1 MSETKLNNLSIGY
14 IPFSKTISGPA
25 DRRRF
30 IFFAKEAK
38 LKYEIF
44 NPNKIYDLVIAN
56 TLSDPGL
63 LLKLPK
69 KTKLLFDFT
78 DAYMA
83 ENIFS
88 IRALFRGL
96 YKYSKG
102 LSSKFYLNYKKAF
115 IDIMKRSE
123 VVICS
128 SLEQKKLIMPYCKK
142 IQIILDSHIEE
153 CTKVKKNYNNGEFL
167 NIGWEGQH
175 ATLPCLLSLLK
186 KISASNLNEHIK
198 YHIVTDENIKTLD
211 KLKYGKSMKRY
222 LKNKN
227 LNIIFYPWSIEN
239 VNNLADICDF
249 AIIPVD
255 LKNPMHKLK
264 PENRIHLFWRLGL
277 PVLASST
284 DSNVRAMQ
292 NCNHDLYAK
301 TYSEWIKIIESLR
314 VSPEKIY
321 NYSQTAFD
329 YINAKFTSKY
339 YVDLWTEALINC
351 LE

>member
-1 MSETKLNNLSIGY
+1 MSLTKLNNLSIGY
-14 IPFSKTISGPA
+14 IPYSKTISVPS

-38 LKYEIF
+38 LKYEIY
-44 NPNKIYDLVIAN
+44 NANKIYDLVIAN

-63 LLKLPK
+63 LIKLPK
-69 KTKLLFDFT
+69 KTKLIFDFS

-88 IRALFRGL
+88 IRALLRGL
-96 YKYSKG
+96 FKYSKG
-102 LSSKFYLNYKKAF
+102 SSSKFYFNYKKAF
-115 IDIMKRSE
+115 IEIMKRAE

-128 SLEQKKLIMPYCKK
+128 SLEQKKLIKPYCKNIK
-142 IQIILDSHIEE
+142 IILDSHIDE
-153 CTKVKKNYNNGEFL
+153 CTKVKKNFNCGEFL

-175 ATLPCLLSLLK
+175 ATLPSFLSLMK
-186 KISASNLNEHIK
+186 RISSTYLNAQIK
-198 YHIVTDENIKTLD
+198 YHIVTDDNIKNLD

-227 LNIIFYPWSIEN
+227 LNIIFYPWTIEN
-239 VNNLADICDF
+239 MNNLADICDF

-255 LKNPMHKLK
+255 LRNPMHKLK

-277 PVLASST
+277 PVIASST

-292 NCNHDLYAK
+292 NCNHDLYAN

-314 VSPEKIY
+314 SSPEKIY
-321 NYSQTAFD
+321 KYSQTALE

-339 YVDLWTEALINC
+339 YVDLWTDALINC
-351 LE
+351 LD